1 MASDKFIIFG
11 ANNMMINNENPY
23 ITKNMIN
30 LVKSI
35 KKDNNSFIYVD
46 SIVDYFINLND
57 YQMFI
62 DNDTGNDEKYEKY
75 LDGLDKPEYH
85 TSFIELI
92 KIISDL
98 IEDDTKKINIIYK
111 LINKY
116 IIDHTLFLRGRKSIK
131 ELYIINHHII
141 YNQWINSNIKSINKN
156 YKIGYIYYQLINSF
170 DGYIGKLAPNFKP
183 LSYQGYYNINKR
195 MDNLYKTLKE
205 IFSNDDIKYKDVE
218 NTKIEEVLPVAPYDV
233 LFHQNKEL
241 QLELEDCKKQISKL
255 EKEKDMLNK
264 KFNDIKLL
272 LEN

>member
-23 ITKNMIN
+23 ITKNMID
-30 LVKSI
+30 LLKSI
-35 KKDNNSFIYVD
+35 KKDSNSFIYVD
-46 SIVDYFINLND
+46 SIVDYFIKLND

-62 DNDTGNDEKYEKY
+62 DIDTDNEIDEKY

-92 KIISDL
+92 KIISHL
-98 IEDDTKKINIIYK
+98 IEDDTKRINIIYK
-111 LINKY
+111 LIKKY
-116 IIDHTLFLRGRKSIK
+116 IINHTLFLGGRKSIK

-141 YNQWINSNIKSINKN
+141 YNQWINSNMKSINKN

-205 IFSNDDIKYKDVE
+205 IFSNDDIKDKDVE
-218 NTKIEEVLPVAPYDV
+218 NIYNDTRNDK
-233 LFHQNKEL
+233 NK
-241 QLELEDCKKQISKL
+241 ELEDCKKQISKL